1 MTTSTTTTAQKDIRL
16 IENFIQSEE
25 EERLLLSNVHTNGE
39 EEESE
44 GEGGYEE
51 KRKKEQGKEG
61 TLLTSWKVLSGRR
74 ETFGGTVKAKKKIG
88 ERLPNFLK
96 DLRLRI
102 EMDERQGDIFTL
114 LFFFFF
120 FSSSSQQHRVLR
132 LNHVLV
138 NEYQP
143 NEGISSHQDG
153 PLYASFVC
161 VVSLA
166 RDEIVSFTP
175 HEDFKDALK
184 PFDVFVPRRSLL
196 VFYGKSYDCYL
207 HGIRGGRG
215 GRILGSKREGDDD
228 DEKKR
233 ISLTFRHVKNSL
245 IRAKRLAEPCSVKE
259 IV

>member
-1 MTTSTTTTAQKDIRL
+1 MTTTTDIRDIRL

-25 EERLLLSNVHTNGE
+25 EERILLSNVHTNGE
-39 EEESE
+39 ESEE
-44 GEGGYEE
+44 EGGYEE
-51 KRKKEQGKEG
+51 LLKKEQGKEG
-61 TLLTSWKVLSGRR
+61 TLKSSFSSWKVLSGRR
-74 ETFGGTVKAKKKIG
+74 VKTFGGTVNAQKTIG

-96 DLRLRI
+96 DLCLRI
-102 EMDERQGDIFTL
+102 ENDERVKETFSL
-114 LFFFFF
+114 
-120 FSSSSQQHRVLR
+120 SSSSSSSSSSSLQQQQLLR

-207 HGIRGGRG
+207 HGIRGGGGG
-215 GRILGSKREGDDD
+215 GRRGSKREGDDD

-245 IRAKRLAEPCSVKE
+245 IPGKALSGALFGKRR
-259 IV
+259 